1 MEPLTMA
8 MLGGSLLSGVG
19 GMIGTGRQSGA
30 ATSAA
35 NQSAI
40 WQILGQQQGRDAAM
54 QMYNKAATTLDPYT
68 TAGGN
73 SLKLLTSYLQGDAAK
88 KAGIGGGGANLLSTF
103 EPTMEQLEK
112 TPGYQF
118 SLSQGTK
125 AAQNAAAARGHGSSG
140 NAIRGGID
148 YATGLASTTFN
159 DQLKNYMNQNLQAYN
174 MLMGPSQMGVGA
186 ATTLAGGA
194 MNLGGEMMNNL
205 QNAYTNVGNTIGAG
219 TMGAA
224 NAQSQGIHSL
234 TSSAGQAAMM
244 PYFARMSRGRG
255 AGTGDVSGI
264 PDAFKFVTGQASPFP
279 SRGYGENYSGGGF

>member
-1 MEPLTMA
+1 MDPLTMA

-19 GMIGTGRQSGA
+19 GMIGAGRQSGA

-88 KAGIGGGGANLLSTF
+88 QAGIGGGGANLLSTF

-118 SLSQGTK
+118 TLSQGTK
-125 AAQNAAAARGHGSSG
+125 AAQNAAAAKGLGASG
-140 NAIRGGID
+140 NAIQGGIN

-159 DQLKNYMNQNLQAYN
+159 EQLKNYMSQNLQAYN
-174 MLMGPSQMGVGA
+174 MLMGPSQIGVGA

-194 MNLGGEMMNNL
+194 MNLGGQMMNNL
-205 QNAYTNVGNTIGAG
+205 QNAYMNVGNTIGAG

-224 NAQSQGIHSL
+224 NAESQGIQSL
-234 TSSAGQAAMM
+234 ASSAGQAAMM
-244 PYFARMSRGRG
+244 PYYAQNFARNVNPS
-255 AGTGDVSGI
+255 AT
-264 PDAFKFVTGQASPFP
+264 ASA
-279 SRGYGENYSGGGF
+279 GGGSLFDWFGGSTGNRQLSAMNYGPQQA